1 MSAEQLQRIY
11 HALQQQEQQAL
22 LYFAE
27 FLQQN
32 SAPAAEQEKQEPLD
46 IPRPQQEKVIHALR
60 RLAQT
65 YPMLKHEALLR
76 QGADL
81 MSSHFVTGRPAAE
94 VIDELEEIFLRH
106 YQAYLER

>member
-1 MSAEQLQRIY
+1 MDDVARLQQIY
-11 HALQQQEQQAL
+11 HALAEQEQQAL

-32 SAPAAEQEKQEPLD
+32 SEPVEQEKQEPLD
-46 IPRPQQEKVIHALR
+46 IPRPEEEKVIHALR

-65 YPMLKHEALLR
+65 YPMLKHEQLLK

-81 MSSHFVTGRPAAE
+81 MSAHFVTARPAAE
-94 VIDELEEIFLRH
+94 VIDELEEIFQQY
-106 YQAYLER
+106 YQAYLHE